1 MNYQQTHILG
11 AKLDLLSREQVV
23 GKISKWLNEKDQR
36 HIVTLNPEITLLGER
51 DLQYRKILNRAD
63 LTVRDGFG
71 LIIGSY
77 ILGAKRAP
85 RITGQMLVNDLLK
98 AAIKKN
104 AGIYLLGGQGGTADD
119 AAARLQADYPDLIIS
134 GAEEGMT
141 KESFNLNS
149 PDLVARINKSKAKI
163 LLVAF
168 GAPKQELWIQN
179 NLKHLNHISIAI
191 GVGGIFDYLAGKVP
205 IPPGWIQ
212 NIGLEWLFRLFTQKG
227 RLSRIIKAVII
238 FPITCLK
245 WRLRMFT
252 VFRKNV
258 IAAVI
263 NSNKQVLLV
272 SPAWSSRIQWQ
283 FPQGGIDKN
292 EQPDAAVLREMNE
305 ELGTDSFKILSH
317 HRSVYRYK
325 WPKWYRLLRGYKG
338 QKQDLFLLKFIGK
351 DRDINIDTDGELAA
365 WKWTN
370 QKDVVKELAPARK
383 SIGRIVTS
391 LIR

>member
-11 AKLDLLSREQVV
+11 AKLDLLSRERVV
-23 GKISKWLNEKDQR
+23 GKISKWLNEKDQH

-51 DLQYRKILNRAD
+51 DLQYRKMLNRAD

-85 RITGQMLVNDLLK
+85 RITGRMLINDLLK

-104 AGIYLLGGQGGTADD
+104 AGIYLLGGQGGTADN
-119 AAARLQADYPDLIIS
+119 AAARLQSDYPGLIIS
-134 GAEEGMT
+134 GAEEGMP
-141 KESFNLNS
+141 KKSFSLES

-179 NLKHLNHISIAI
+179 NLEHLNHISIAI
-191 GVGGIFDYLAGKVP
+191 GVGGIFDYIAGKVP
-205 IPPGWIQ
+205 IPPRWIQ

-245 WRLRMFT
+245 WRLRMFAI
-252 VFRKNV
+252 FRKNV

-272 SPAWSSRIQWQ
+272 SPAWSSRIKWQ
-283 FPQGGIDKN
+283 FPQGGMDKN
-292 EQPDAAVLREMNE
+292 EQADAAILREMSE
-305 ELGTDSFKILSH
+305 ELGTDHFKILSH

-338 QKQDLFLLKFIGK
+338 QKQDLFFLEFIGK
-351 DRDINIDTDGELAA
+351 DSDINIEAEGELAS
-365 WKWTN
+365 WKWTDKKEVI
-370 QKDVVKELAPARK
+370 KDLAPSRK
-383 SIGRIVTS
+383 SIGQIVMNQ
-391 LIR
+391 LR